1 MLLGIARLLT
11 DRRDQFSGS
20 VKLLFQPAEEGPGGG
35 EPMIKEGVLE
45 NPHVD
50 AVFGMHVGQ
59 DTPVGQI
66 KTRSGPAMASVDSAT
81 IVIQGKGGHGA
92 SPHLAIDPIVVSAHV
107 IVALQ
112 TIVSR
117 NVDPIDPAVVTVG
130 MIGAGVAS
138 NVIPDTAEMRLTI
151 RSFKPEVRELLAKR
165 IPEIVTGVA
174 TALGATVNIDYER
187 GYPATVN
194 DPEMTEMVLDV
205 ARSVVGEENVHVAS
219 PKMGAEDFSFFL
231 QERPGCFFFVG
242 TRNEE
247 RGLTWGHH
255 HPRFDIDEEGLATG
269 IETMTRVVTA
279 YLND

>member
-1 MLLGIARLLT
+1 
-11 DRRDQFSGS
+11 
-20 VKLLFQPAEEGPGGG
+20 
-35 EPMIKEGVLE
+35 MIKEGVLE

-81 IVIQGKGGHGA
+81 IIVQGKGGHGA
-92 SPHLAIDPIVVSAHV
+92 SPHLAVDPVVVTAQI

-117 NVDPIDPAVVTVG
+117 NVNPIDSAVVTVG
-130 MIGAGVAS
+130 MIGAGKAS

-151 RSFKPEVRELLAKR
+151 RSFTPEVRELLAKR
-165 IPEIVTGVA
+165 IPEIVTGVGV
-174 TALGATVNIDYER
+174 ALGATVKIDYQQ

-194 DPEMTEMVLDV
+194 DPEMTEMVLEV
-205 ARSVVGEENVHVAS
+205 ARGVAGEENVHVAS
-219 PKMGAEDFSFFL
+219 PKMGAEDFSYFL
-231 QERPGCFFFVG
+231 EQRPGCFFFVG

-269 IETMTRVVTA
+269 IETMVRVVTR